1 MTETSTEQTLLEWL
15 VQQRWFGGKGRDIAG
30 VRIDTLGITDGEE
43 AALDLVLA
51 TVDYADG
58 QSESYQVPLSL
69 YAEPQ
74 EPLAHAAVGLW
85 EIEGETR
92 YGYDAPQDRRAASAW
107 LASIA
112 RKDTAGSV
120 SFHVIEGNDV
130 ATDLLGRVMG
140 AEQSNTSIVFGD
152 EYILKLFRKLA
163 PGLNPDLEITR
174 ALADVGCEYIAAP
187 LGWVEA
193 PLPGSPH
200 DPATLGLLQPFL
212 RSASEGWALATASV
226 RDLFAEADLHADE
239 VGGDFA
245 AEAERL
251 GIATAVVHG
260 DLARALD
267 SRTADADESRATARE
282 MAARLDAAVAV
293 VAELEPF
300 AAAVRAAYD
309 EVSALTTSV
318 PIQRVHG
325 DYHLGQVLR
334 TDTGWIL
341 LDFEGEPARPLSER
355 RAMMS
360 PLRDVAGMLRSFDYA
375 ARHLLA
381 ENPNSP
387 GLQYRATEWAERN
400 RNAFCDGYAAA
411 AGRDPRDEAVVLR
424 AFELDKAI
432 YEVVYEA
439 RNRPSW
445 LPIPL
450 GSIERLVG

>member
-1 MTETSTEQTLLEWL
+1 MTDISTEQTLLEWL

-30 VRIDTLGITDGEE
+30 IRIDTLGITDGEE
-43 AALDLVLA
+43 ACLDLVLA

-58 QSESYQVPLSL
+58 EAESYQVPLSL
-69 YAEPQ
+69 YSEPQ
-74 EPLAHAAVGLW
+74 EQLAHASVGLW

-92 YGYDAPQDRRAASAW
+92 YGYDAPQDRRTASAW

-112 RKDTAGSV
+112 RKDTAGAV

-163 PGLNPDLEITR
+163 PGLNPDLEISR
-174 ALADVGCEYIAAP
+174 ALADVGCEYIAPP

-193 PLPGSPH
+193 PLPGAESE
-200 DPATLGLLQPFL
+200 PATLGLLQPFL

-245 AEAERL
+245 AESERL
-251 GIATAVVHG
+251 GVATAVVHS

-267 SRTADADESRATARE
+267 SHVAGPEESRATARE
-282 MAARLDAAVAV
+282 MTARLEAAVAV
-293 VAELEPF
+293 VPELAPF
-300 AAAVRAAYD
+300 ADAVRAAY
-309 EVSALTTSV
+309 EQVSTL
-318 PIQRVHG
+318 PGEIHIQRVHG

-355 RAMMS
+355 RGLMS

-381 ENPNSP
+381 ENPSSP

-400 RNAFCDGYAAA
+400 RNAFCDGYASAV
-411 AGRDPRDEAVVLR
+411 GDDPRDSAVLLR